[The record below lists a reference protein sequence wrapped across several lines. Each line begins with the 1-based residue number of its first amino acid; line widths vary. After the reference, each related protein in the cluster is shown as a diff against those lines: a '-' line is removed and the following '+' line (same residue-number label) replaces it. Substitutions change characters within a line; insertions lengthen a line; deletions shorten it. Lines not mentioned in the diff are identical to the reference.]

1 MTSQVYYRKWRPG
14 SFSDLVG
21 QEHVATTL
29 RQAIMQGRVSHSY
42 LFCGPRGTGKTTT
55 ARIVAKAVNCLD
67 PQEGDPCNACAMC
80 RSANE
85 ERFMDT
91 IEMDAASNRG
101 IEDIREIRDKVN
113 FAPAEGRRKVY
124 IIDEAH
130 MLTDQASNAFLKTLE
145 EPPAHVIFILC
156 TTEANRILPTIVSRC
171 QRFDFRR
178 IPSERIY
185 YRLAEITEGE
195 GVAVAPDAMRLVA
208 RYAAGSLRDAEN
220 LLEQLVVSFGDGVT
234 LAQVE
239 ELLGLGHSE
248 RWLDLVNYLLTGNT
262 SAALEVV
269 NQAAWDGADLRQ
281 LHRQALELL
290 RAAMLLEW
298 GSADA
303 LELPEHVTAQ
313 LKELVGQLPNWR
325 AVQALRI
332 WGEVNMRYDA
342 PSTLPLELAVVEIC
356 NDDIAPPAA
365 ASQHEAAPRSAN
377 RANPPTP
384 APMPQRSKPRTN
396 ATPGAA
402 AAAAPNAGAAPN
414 AAVAQSEPAT
424 SEAEM
429 EASPGVVSERGSAPP
444 PERPRMAPTRPP
456 ANTAQAG
463 SYSSD
468 AEGAGDLPSRWLATV
483 KALNRCKGKK
493 YNLGALLRDCKSD
506 TISLDSDTL
515 ILPFVHRPNL
525 ERMQEEMEDPNS
537 RRMVTEA
544 VSKFFGSPYDFKIT
558 LAGDNED
565 GGSANRA
572 NQHSPL
578 VRTALNMGARILE
591 DTVE

>member
-14 SFSDLVG
+14 CFADLVG

-29 RQAIMQGRVSHSY
+29 RQAIKQNRVSHSY

-67 PQEGDPCNACAMC
+67 PQEGDPCNRCTIC
-80 RSANE
+80 VSFNE
-85 ERFMDT
+85 ERFMDV

-113 FAPAEGRRKVY
+113 FAPGEGKRKVY

-178 IPSERIY
+178 LPSERIY
-185 YRLAEITEGE
+185 QRLTEITEGE
-195 GVAVAPDAMRLVA
+195 GVSVAPDAMRLVA

-220 LLEQLVVSFGDGVT
+220 LLEQLVVSYGDGVT

-239 ELLGLGHSE
+239 ELLGLGYGD
-248 RWLDLVNYLLTGNT
+248 RWLDLVKYLLMGNT
-262 SAALEVV
+262 SASLEVI
-269 NQAAWDGADLRQ
+269 NQAAWDGVDLRQ

-298 GSADA
+298 NAANA

-313 LKELVGQLPNWR
+313 LRELVGNLPNR
-325 AVQALRI
+325 RIVKALRI

-356 NDDIAPPAA
+356 NDDVAPAVESPREEAARPMTAPAPRRQDPGPSGGPPAA
-365 ASQHEAAPRSAN
+365 SPGTASGQDAPVPPAPERPRTAPVRPQAAPA
-377 RANPPTP
+377 
-384 APMPQRSKPRTN
+384 
-396 ATPGAA
+396 
-402 AAAAPNAGAAPN
+402 AGAAPD
-414 AAVAQSEPAT
+414 VA
-424 SEAEM
+424 
-429 EASPGVVSERGSAPP
+429 GG
-444 PERPRMAPTRPP
+444 
-456 ANTAQAG
+456 G
-463 SYSSD
+463 
-468 AEGAGDLPSRWLATV
+468 GDDLSGMWQATV
-483 KALNRCKGKK
+483 KALGRAVGKK
-493 YNLGALLRDCKSD
+493 YNLGALLRDCKPN
-506 TISLDSDTL
+506 TISLEGDTL
-515 ILPFVHRPNL
+515 LIPFVHRPNM
-525 ERMQEEMEDPNS
+525 ERMQEELEDPNS
-537 RRMVTEA
+537 RNLVSEA
-544 VSKFFGSPYDFKIT
+544 VTRYFGTSYQFRIT
-558 LAGDNED
+558 LAGESEE
-565 GGSANRA
+565 GAQTNRP

-578 VRTALNMGARILE
+578 VRTALNMGARIVE
-591 DTVE
+591 DTIE